1 MNTNAETAEAPAE
14 QSAVVIEPP
23 PANEATVAPS
33 KELPSVSRLQQI
45 LKSVPVEDPQNA
57 KSVQY
62 HLNRQRSVVSHSS
75 AELRELELRKDD
87 AMRTRDILIQ
97 RNARVVAEIENLD
110 LAIRSIDAGISVLMG
125 AP

>member
-1 MNTNAETAEAPAE
+1 MNTAAEATTESTVE
-14 QSAVVIEPP
+14 QNAAIVEPP
-23 PANEATVAPS
+23 PETAAAPA
-33 KELPSVSRLQQI
+33 KELPSVSRLQQ
-45 LKSVPVEDPQNA
+45 LLRAAPVEDPQNA